1 MAFSSMIGGYHPLGA
16 HRRLTAPDRDQPIGL
31 IAGWGRFPILV
42 AEALV
47 ARKVPVCCIAIAGH
61 ADEHLEYL
69 CDHVHWSGVG
79 RLGTHLRYFRKMGVR
94 QVTMAGKLFKADLL
108 YSGSVW
114 LRHCPDW
121 QCLRTFGPLLLSRHG
136 NARDDSLLMAVT
148 QMYQRKGMEVA
159 AATDLAPELLAPE
172 GWLVGKQ
179 TGPAKLQS
187 DVRFGWEVAKQMG
200 GLDIGQSITVK
211 DGTVLAVEA
220 IEGTDECIR
229 RTGELCRRGG
239 WVLVKVAKPNQDM
252 RFDVPTIG
260 PQTIQMVR
268 DAGGAAIVIEAQR
281 TIIVDQAETYAAA
294 AAAGIAIVAIA
305 NPQVALAEQAA

>member
-1 MAFSSMIGGYHPLGA
+1 MNGGYHPLGGY
-16 HRRLTAPDRDQPIGL
+16 RRLTAPDRGEPIGL
-31 IAGWGRFPILV
+31 VAGWGRFPILV
-42 AEALV
+42 AQTLV
-47 ARKVPVCCIAIAGH
+47 ARKIPVCCIAIDGH
-61 ADEHLEYL
+61 AEEHLEYL
-69 CDHVHWSGVG
+69 CDHVRWSGVG
-79 RLGTHLRYFRKMGVR
+79 RLGAHLRYFRKMGVR

-114 LRHCPDW
+114 LRHCPDL

-136 NARDDSLLMAVT
+136 NARDDSLLIAVT
-148 QMYQRKGMEVA
+148 QMYQRHGMEVA
-159 AATDLAPELLAPE
+159 AATDLAPELLATE

-179 TGPAKLQS
+179 TCSAKLQS
-187 DVRFGWEVAKQMG
+187 DVRFGWEIAKQMG
-200 GLDIGQSITVK
+200 GMDIGQSITVK

-260 PQTIQMVR
+260 PQTVEMVR
-268 DAGGAAIVIEAQR
+268 NAGGAAIVIEAQR
-281 TIIVDQAETYAAA
+281 TIVVDQAETCAAA
-294 AAAGIAIVAIA
+294 AAAGIAIVA
-305 NPQVALAEQAA
+305 VADPLASLATQAA